1 MEIGDLEITRLEL
14 KYCERCGKLWLRQR
28 GTGRVYCE
36 ACTSEIPYFP
46 LCGRRLSR
54 PRMPVK
60 VQAEIG
66 SQDGTVRFI
75 VSGGGGQA

>member
-1 MEIGDLEITRLEL
+1 MEIEDLEITRLEL

-36 ACTSEIPYFP
+36 GCTSEIPYFP

-54 PRMPVK
+54 PRMPVNAR
-60 VQAEIG
+60 AEIE
-66 SQDGTVRFI
+66 SQDGEVRFM